1 MLQIDDIILPPE
13 LHLIMPAHTVFYITL
28 DEKSLVQWVHV
39 VDGVLDVE
47 WGGDQAEGFH
57 AWDPVFEQVS
67 QDEVSPQACAD
78 YVKLRFRVMDLDSFD
93 GLLQFVEVV
102 PHEWD
107 RAGHLAVDTT
117 AVDAHACVLVLD
129 GLLRQCSD
137 ILGLAST
144 CHPVHD
150 QNHRLFR
157 VILRLTQPIQRYVS
171 TIGKKHP
178 LPLKGDLD
186 FGRVQFVY

>member
-1 MLQIDDIILPPE
+1 M
-13 LHLIMPAHTVFYITL
+13 
-28 DEKSLVQWVHV
+28 HV

-47 WGGDQAEGFH
+47 WRGDQAEGFH
-57 AWDPVFEQVS
+57 AGDPVFEQVS

-93 GLLQFVEVV
+93 GLLQLVEVV

-107 RAGHLAVDTT
+107 RAGHLAVDAA

-129 GLLRQCSD
+129 GLLCQCSD
-137 ILGLAST
+137 VLRLASSSHT
-144 CHPVHD
+144 MHYQD
-150 QNHRLFR
+150 HRLFR
-157 VILRLTQPIQRYVS
+157 LILRLPQPIQRYVS

-178 LPLKGDLD
+178 LPLKRDLD